1 MVRGLHAPV
10 SFMAS
15 QRLGSSWDAPG
26 KSQTDPEASPRAEW
40 CAPEPAQCRS
50 RPVESNGFLSTT
62 VAQWLLGAR
71 LLPDTCPELPQS
83 GKRPH
88 GTAAQARRMVKW
100 PPGQAS
106 THAGEVDPGAAGMCG
121 ACARVTGASGGHRP
135 PRPALRPPAPR
146 QRDPGK
152 STLPDGSPHVST
164 TQALAHTVVLRLEDF
179 DAKRGENTKDMI

>member
-1 MVRGLHAPV
+1 MLRGLHAPV

-50 RPVESNGFLSTT
+50 RQVESNGFLSTT

-121 ACARVTGASGGHRP
+121 ACARVTGLRGATAHPDQPCGLQPRGRGTRASPLCQMVHLTS
-135 PRPALRPPAPR
+135 PRPKPW
-146 QRDPGK
+146 
-152 STLPDGSPHVST
+152 
-164 TQALAHTVVLRLEDF
+164 HTPSF
-179 DAKRGENTKDMI
+179 